1 MALIMR
7 TTLEKADSNLEEIIA
22 QQGLTIGQQ
31 ASMALGLTRINFEVV
46 EENVIKILSGSV
58 GPSEDD
64 VVIGLNGMD
73 TDDVGDIANHIG
85 KQFKAGNTESAMYVF
100 SYDEKGDCTLIR
112 VREANDL
119 RVGDTFEAGI
129 RH

>member
-100 SYDEKGDCTLIR
+100 SYD
-112 VREANDL
+112 
-119 RVGDTFEAGI
+119 
-129 RH
+129 